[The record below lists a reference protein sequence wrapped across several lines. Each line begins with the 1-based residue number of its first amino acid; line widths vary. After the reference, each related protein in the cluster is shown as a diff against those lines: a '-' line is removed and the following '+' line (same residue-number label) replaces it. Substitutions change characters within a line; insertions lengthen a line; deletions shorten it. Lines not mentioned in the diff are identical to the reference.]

1 MTSMMEMRRQMNGM
15 FATFV
20 PRELF
25 AEFYEDLIAC
35 EPDIVF
41 ERNGKYV
48 KLAEVPCDFVMQSG
62 TTACRDDMRGF
73 YVYVLFGRELF
84 LAGYLGNG
92 YQYVELDEVWQRDA
106 LSIDSISDDVL
117 AEML

>member
-1 MTSMMEMRRQMNGM
+1 MTSMMEMERQTHGM

-25 AEFYEDLIAC
+25 AEFYADLSAC

-41 ERNGKYV
+41 KRDGKRV
-48 KLAEVPCDFVMQSG
+48 KLAEVPCDFMMRRSMSTYRG
-62 TTACRDDMRGF
+62 DMRGF
-73 YVYVLFGRELF
+73 YVYVLFGCELF
-84 LAGYLGNG
+84 LADFLGSR
-92 YQYVELDEVWQRDA
+92 YQYVELDEVWQGDVVP
-106 LSIDSISDDVL
+106 IDSISDDVL